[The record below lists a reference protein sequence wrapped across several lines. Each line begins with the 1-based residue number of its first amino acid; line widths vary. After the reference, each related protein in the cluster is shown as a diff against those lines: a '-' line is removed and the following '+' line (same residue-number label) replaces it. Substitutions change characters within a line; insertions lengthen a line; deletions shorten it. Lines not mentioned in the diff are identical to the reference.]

1 MRLGSFASQGSLL
14 LAYRGFEVIYTYWSD
29 VNLAEATVRMSHKAD
44 RGWSPKAYKE
54 GEIPIP
60 AKLVKNLKAWKGR
73 ADKACKGVLSIQKRR
88 KKG

>member
-1 MRLGSFASQGSLL
+1 
-14 LAYRGFEVIYTYWSD
+14 
-29 VNLAEATVRMSHKAD
+29 MSHKAD

>member
-1 MRLGSFASQGSLL
+1 M
-14 LAYRGFEVIYTYWSD
+14 YTYWSD
-29 VNLAEATVRMSHKAD
+29 VNLADATVRVSHKAD

-73 ADKACKGVLSIQKRR
+73 ANKACNLVFPNAGCNPKLDSPRLPESRCGACEGR
-88 KKG
+88 